1 MKTNYPL
8 DMSPADMADELAEH
22 HFKTASVEEVL
33 EFAKSSITDKFR
45 VVAEANPKAIEKMY
59 YSLIGEKYDE

>member
-33 EFAKSSITDKFR
+33 EFAKSAINESFSR
-45 VVAEANPKAIEKMY
+45 VAEANPKAIEKMY
-59 YSLIGEKYDE
+59 YSLIGEEYND